1 MNVNAALPPTAYRS
15 CDARAHVIGL
25 QFFSGK
31 SNGMQSKAARG
42 AGDDA
47 KIWEDETVREKRAL
61 IPTAQSC
68 SSYDNRKNVHPYWH
82 LIDIII
88 FMGVAP
94 QTRESQNT
102 INIYIYTYKT

>member
-1 MNVNAALPPTAYRS
+1 MNVNVALPPTAYRS

-47 KIWEDETVREKRAL
+47 
-61 IPTAQSC
+61 
-68 SSYDNRKNVHPYWH
+68 
-82 LIDIII
+82 
-88 FMGVAP
+88 
-94 QTRESQNT
+94 T
-102 INIYIYTYKT
+102 I